1 MNLLQRIRQQ
11 RNITQ
16 ADAARA
22 LGITATSLSRIER
35 GLSTPRM
42 PLMER
47 IAEYYN
53 LPLDEVE
60 SSFTKTPRE
69 DISNPAVQPTPQT
82 VSQQYAGL
90 SPMETALI
98 ETYRSGLVAGRQS
111 VQPDTVQIP
120 VIGETAA
127 GYGYSAQ
134 MEATGSTIPMPRE
147 MLRDS
152 PDNYFALT
160 VRGQSMEPE
169 LRDGDTAVL
178 HQQSTLSNGDI
189 GLVVYGDDIS
199 SVGTYGTLK
208 RVQMEPG
215 RMTLIPINPAYETVT
230 IMGDDLSS
238 VQIQGRLVQIMRK
251 Y

>member
-1 MNLLQRIRQQ
+1 MSSLLKKTRQVRGISQ
-11 RNITQ
+11 SE
-16 ADAARA
+16 AAAA
-22 LGITATSLSRIER
+22 LGITAASLSRIER
-35 GLSTPRM
+35 GLSTPRI
-42 PLMER
+42 PLMEK
-47 IAEYYN
+47 IAQYYG
-53 LPLDEVE
+53 LPL
-60 SSFTKTPRE
+60 E
-69 DISNPAVQPTPQT
+69 DIEASFKRPSRNDTHAPVLQPTH
-82 VSQQYAGL
+82 QQEPEL
-90 SPMETALI
+90 SSIESALI
-98 ETYRSGLVAGRQS
+98 ASYRSGLVAGRQF
-111 VQPDTVQIP
+111 VQTDTVQIP

-134 MEATGSTIPMPRE
+134 MEETGTTIPLPRE
-147 MLRDS
+147 MLRGNTPDS
-152 PDNYFALT
+152 YFALI

-208 RVQMEPG
+208 RVHMEPG
-215 RMTLIPINPAYETVT
+215 RITLIPINPTYETVT
-230 IMGDDLSS
+230 ITGDALSS